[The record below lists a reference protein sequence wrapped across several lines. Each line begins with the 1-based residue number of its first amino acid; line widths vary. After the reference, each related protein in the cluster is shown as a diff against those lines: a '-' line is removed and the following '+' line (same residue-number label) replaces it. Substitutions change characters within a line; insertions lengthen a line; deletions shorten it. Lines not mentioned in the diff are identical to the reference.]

1 MDLNICLYCERY
13 LSEENM
19 NFCSSVCQAR
29 EASKPI
35 SSRLYMM
42 GSRLPTTS
50 INYESAQHRR
60 SSFSSDHCPLP
71 SSSSS
76 SINSTYS
83 LTSLDSNTKQHY
95 HISYHILLSQP
106 SRHSDPQP
114 NQQNVYTNC
123 FFA

>member
-13 LSEENM
+13 LFEENM

-35 SSRLYMM
+35 SSRLPSM
-42 GSRLPTTS
+42 
-50 INYESAQHRR
+50 NYESAQHRR

-76 SINSTYS
+76 SINSLESTI
-83 LTSLDSNTKQHY
+83 KQHY
-95 HISYHILLSQP
+95 QISYHILLSQP
-106 SRHSDPQP
+106 TRHSDPQP